1 MTPSPQPMI
10 IAEGI
15 AKSFVLHNQGGQSI
29 PVFSGL
35 DLTVTAGECVV
46 LHGPSGAGKSTLM
59 RALYGNYLV
68 GEGAI
73 QVRHDD
79 TWVDMSR
86 AAPQQILA
94 VRKHT
99 MGYVSQFLRA
109 IPRVSALDIVAEPLV
124 ALGEAEALARDK
136 AAQLLTRLRV
146 PESLWTLA
154 PATFSGGEQ
163 QRVNIARGFAV
174 DFPILLLDE
183 PTASLDAKNRE
194 TVTAMIREATGR
206 GTAIVGIFHDNDV
219 RTQVGTRLYDIK
231 PQEQAA

>member
-1 MTPSPQPMI
+1 MTDNPKPMI

-15 AKSFVLHNQGGQSI
+15 AKDFVLHNQGGQVI
-29 PVFSGL
+29 PVFHGL
-35 DLTVTAGECVV
+35 DLNVSGGECVV

-68 GEGAI
+68 GEGTI
-73 QVRHDD
+73 KVRHGDD
-79 TWVDMSR
+79 WIDMSR
-86 AAPQQILA
+86 ASPQHILA

-109 IPRVSALDIVAEPLV
+109 IPRVSALDIVAEPLMM
-124 ALGEAEALARDK
+124 LGENETQARDK
-136 AAQLLTRLRV
+136 AGELLSRLRV
-146 PESLWTLA
+146 PENMWTLA

-183 PTASLDAKNRE
+183 PTASLDAKNRA
-194 TVTAMIREATGR
+194 TVTAMIREATQR
-206 GTAIVGIFHDNDV
+206 GTAIVGIFHDEDV
-219 RTQVGTRLYDIK
+219 RTEVCTRLYDIK
-231 PQEQAA
+231 LQEKAA